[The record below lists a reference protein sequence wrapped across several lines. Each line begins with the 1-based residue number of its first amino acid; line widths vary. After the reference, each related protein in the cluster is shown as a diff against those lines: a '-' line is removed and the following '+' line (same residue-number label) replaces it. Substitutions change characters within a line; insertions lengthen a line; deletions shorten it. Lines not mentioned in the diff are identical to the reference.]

1 MPADTPN
8 DPRPYLV
15 EARLREDLVDD
26 PAEPT
31 LSRALLALRAEPAP
45 DVSPSRLDRL
55 LMAVH
60 AAQDTAVVAD
70 PPPAIVAGGGW
81 PVGLLRAARSQAA
94 VVPLPF
100 YAAGVLV
107 LLLGVL
113 AGHLW
118 SDPRFSPLLCT
129 APPLAVLGVAYA
141 FRALANGMDELE
153 RACPVDPLELAIS
166 RLVVVLGLDVLLSL
180 ALLPW
185 NAGYPVVGG
194 SGIALLLDWLAPLL
208 LCSGVTLLASGRF
221 GVLSGAA
228 AGLLLWVAYVLLH
241 ILAVTDQMAIGSGL
255 VIGPAQLLPL
265 WSLSL
270 VAGGVCFAVALRRIG
285 GLAPTRITA

>member
-70 PPPAIVAGGGW
+70 PPPAIVAGGSW
-81 PVGLLRAARSQAA
+81 PMGLLRAARSQAA

-185 NAGYPVVGG
+185 NAGHPVAGG

-221 GVLSGAA
+221 GVLSGAV

-241 ILAVTDQMAIGSGL
+241 ILAVTGQVALGSGL
-255 VIGPAQLLPL
+255 VIGPAQLVVL
-265 WSLSL
+265 WALSL
-270 VAGGVCFAVALRRIG
+270 TVGAGCFAVALRRIG